1 MKMQLKTTYTAI
13 AIFGCILLLLFASC
27 SFETEVG
34 GARHY
39 TGEKISLNIQMGVRD
54 VSDPDREI
62 KRVRTIVFT
71 NEGKLVYND
80 VEIPTAGSGG
90 DAYVVKAKVARG
102 INHVYIICNETAELT
117 AKLKEIT
124 AKSDVEDVTFNAVGI
139 TGAPPMYGK
148 VEGAF
153 VNARSDGSKATVTVD
168 GVTSSELEVKVTRMV
183 ARIGFTAIKNVDTST
198 QEDFQVTKLSIRVC
212 HMPVQTT
219 VGEGQPYTADDWS
232 DDLLLEQTGL
242 LDNNG
247 TYEIDR
253 TTSPNT
259 YTVPAD
265 LNSIVLPDTYIPE
278 NLLSVP
284 SDVSRATFL
293 RIEAECQ
300 QNNGSTQVL
309 HGTYLLNINQGSSS
323 VNYNLARN
331 NYFHIYATIT
341 GLGALGIYAEIVAM
355 EEHDITINWKPI
367 DGLVIVSDK
376 SDDFDFDN
384 DTSKNVNVWDDYNV
398 YSGILKT
405 YHSETGYKDVVFKY
419 GSLIAVRTDKN
430 TAAGVAFE
438 PPVSGSDLK
447 DILWYPGSYT
457 TVADISNWE
466 GIPYRQSGDIPADN
480 SDGEVAK
487 ALGDPC
493 KLVGLSEV
501 QIRDNKI
508 VDNQQWHMATDE
520 QYQILINTCD
530 NETNVHGYPSFH
542 WLLQP
547 HATYRNTNG
556 EVAGDLTSGHCWT
569 TLYGKAFNFSGATPT
584 AAIED
589 ADTQNGYTI
598 RCVRNTIPPSEIKV
612 VRNISVEY
620 KGGVPSFEIA
630 SNVPYWTATLMT
642 GDGAGTATDYDQ
654 FSFDKTEKEI
664 HTTHGRYSQQILA
677 YLPFWNSPTG
687 RSFRVNIEGTG
698 LDGKTV
704 STQTYITQ
712 NGYTYQ
718 AKLSFDKGVEPV
730 PQAGGDYTV
739 SVTLTPEDIEPPVG
753 TLWLYVSY
761 LNVIQ
766 TQSDEV
772 EIAPGEHGY
781 SIPLKINPNN
791 NPDMIGI
798 KVVLILKRKGMA
810 DTQLAGRNLEQKGT
824 N

>member
-62 KRVRTIVFT
+62 ERVRTIVFT

-80 VEIPTAGSGG
+80 VDIPTAGSGG

-117 AKLKEIT
+117 SKLKDII
-124 AKSDVEDVTFNAVGI
+124 AKSDVEDVTFSAVGI

-198 QEDFQVTKLSIRVC
+198 QEDFKVTKLSIRVC

-219 VGEGQPYTADDWS
+219 IGAGQAYAADDWS
-232 DDLLLEQTGL
+232 DDLLIEQTGL

-253 TTSPNT
+253 TTSPYT

-376 SDDFDFDN
+376 SDDFDTSIDPHE
-384 DTSKNVNVWDDYNV
+384 SKNINIWDDYNV

-405 YHSETGYKDVVFKY
+405 YHSETGYKDVVFKQ
-419 GSLIAVRTDKN
+419 GSLIAVQCNRTE
-430 TAAGVAFE
+430 AAGTAFV
-438 PPVSGSDLK
+438 PPVSNSDLN
-447 DILWYPGSYT
+447 DILWYPGSYDAAAIT
-457 TVADISNWE
+457 SWSA
-466 GIPYRQSGDIPADN
+466 IPCQTGDIPTDN
-480 SDGEVAK
+480 TAEEVAK

-493 KLVGLSEV
+493 KLVGLSSV
-501 QIRDNKI
+501 QIDNGI
-508 VDNQQWHMATDE
+508 VDNGLWHMATTEKYNVLITAADGISYDDGYGTFHYLLLPYASYRDE
-520 QYQILINTCD
+520 
-530 NETNVHGYPSFH
+530 
-542 WLLQP
+542 
-547 HATYRNTNG
+547 NG
-556 EVAGDLTSGHCWT
+556 TTAWDASKGHFWT
-569 TLYGKAFNFSGATPT
+569 AAGATAFIT
-584 AAIED
+584 DGSSGTI
-589 ADTQNGYTI
+589 ADGQGAQRGYTV
-598 RCVRNTIPPSEIKV
+598 RCVRNTIPESMITVARV
-612 VRNISVEY
+612 VSVNY
-620 KGGVPSFEIA
+620 QGNSNGKPAQTSIT
-630 SNVPYWTATLMT
+630 SNVPYWKAELVTS
-642 GDGAGTATDYDQ
+642 GTDVGFDD
-654 FSFDKTEKEI
+654 FSFEPGETSV
-664 HTTHGRYSQQILA
+664 HTMYGKFSQDIPV
-677 YLPFWNSPTG
+677 YIKRKNSQSM
-687 RSFRVNIEGTG
+687 RNFAVNVEGMG
-698 LDGKTV
+698 LDGQMASKQFTV
-704 STQTYITQ
+704 SQTGFKYATSTTFDPVIVNNMIPLAGETYIVTVGIGPTDVPVPTGNLLIRALYQ
-712 NGYTYQ
+712 GKEIGRSQEVVLQDGVYTYSGLRITIPDNKTPDIIDLNLEFYVVQ
-718 AKLSFDKGVEPV
+718 NDYWTLL
-730 PQAGGDYTV
+730 GGR
-739 SVTLTPEDIEPPVG
+739 SL
-753 TLWLYVSY
+753 
-761 LNVIQ
+761 
-766 TQSDEV
+766 TQSN
-772 EIAPGEHGY
+772 
-781 SIPLKINPNN
+781 K
-791 NPDMIGI
+791 
-798 KVVLILKRKGMA
+798 
-810 DTQLAGRNLEQKGT
+810 
-824 N
+824 